1 MVNRS
6 GFTLIECIVAFTI
19 LSGLFLIFSIS
30 SQGLNVIKQ
39 HHNYEIQKCQVTR
52 LVDRLE
58 NDALNYQII
67 DANDCVLTIKN
78 VKTNKT
84 YQFGLWG
91 KCLCLYRNDGKFLSY
106 MLGVKRVA
114 FKELIPYLY
123 VITLEFD
130 NGSIFKEEI
139 YINGQKS

>member
-1 MVNRS
+1 MVNRN
-6 GFTLIECIVAFTI
+6 GFTLIECIIAFTM

-30 SQGLNVIKQ
+30 S
-39 HHNYEIQKCQVTR
+39 
-52 LVDRLE
+52 
-58 NDALNYQII
+58 
-67 DANDCVLTIKN
+67 LTIKN

-114 FKELIPYLY
+114 FKELTPYLY

-139 YINGQKS
+139 YINGQKA